1 MTNYAI
7 GYNRL
12 HKKATY
18 GLLTSIDN
26 QDKKIKLG
34 GNAAV
39 NLGVFQMYVATDNF
53 FNTFKKVE
61 EISQS
66 SISLG
71 INLTF

>member
-1 MTNYAI
+1 L

-18 GLLTSIDN
+18 GLLTSIN
-26 QDKKIKLG
+26 PQDKKVKIG

-39 NLGVFQMYVATDNF
+39 NIGAFQMYVATDNF
-53 FNTFKKVE
+53 LNAFKNVE
-61 EISQS
+61 EVSQS
-66 SISLG
+66 SLSLG